1 MNQIYQCQTHK
12 EILVGYNIEN
22 SDIVRPICSRCIP
35 SLSKG
40 YFGEQ
45 RYLNFEQAT
54 QLLDQLKQA
63 GLSQYKSEILDQFQQ
78 TINQLYTQLKL
89 LYNQI
94 SVVFD
99 LIIQSDPQQEVL
111 DSKDPKQIAQVLHE
125 NCQYDIHQ
133 QKYKI
138 KSQNAIHIRFNKII
152 SKSQHHMNE
161 CFESINQQLN
171 SLKKEEIELSQQTN
185 NHKNNYKSYKEL
197 FKLNTKVQQVKS
209 LAYHDKYK
217 QLFCVDQ
224 DIKILQFDL
233 KTKQLIQEYSAHYD
247 KISALLIVND
257 TLISTA
263 IDKSLIIWNI
273 IIGGKA
279 EVKKQITI
287 KSTILQLIKYKNSF
301 ASINSDKV
309 LAFWNDTTCVN
320 ELKNKVEI
328 TSIDCNQDY
337 SQIAIGQIDGI
348 IRIRKEKFNIKIES
362 HFDCVKALKF
372 INESYLVSGGWDK
385 QIKIWMELKNGDY
398 SCIQTIYDHNSYIN
412 FIEQVGGYLISSD
425 DDKIIKIWQ
434 QDRQWKEV
442 SQIGR
447 YPLVT
452 AMHVYQRICFLGF
465 DDSSIQVLQFN

>member
-1 MNQIYQCQTHK
+1 MNSIQQCPTHK
-12 EILVGYNIEN
+12 EIYVGYNIEN
-22 SDIVRPICSRCIP
+22 SDTVRPICSRCIP

-54 QLLDQLKQA
+54 QLLDQLKQT
-63 GLSQYKSEILDQFQQ
+63 GLKQYKSEILDQLEQ
-78 TINQLYTQLKL
+78 TIHQLYTQLKL
-89 LYNQI
+89 LYDQI

-99 LIIQSDPQQEVL
+99 LIIQSDPQQELL
-111 DSKDPKQIAQVLHE
+111 DSKDHKQIAQVLHE

-138 KSQNAIHIRFNKII
+138 KSQNAIHIRFNKVI

-161 CFESINQQLN
+161 CFDNISQQIN
-171 SLKKEEIELSQQTN
+171 SLKKEEIDLTQQTSN
-185 NHKNNYKSYKEL
+185 HKHNHKNYKEL
-197 FKLNTKVQQVKS
+197 FKLNTKVQSVKS
-209 LAYHDKYK
+209 MAYYDKMK
-217 QLFCVDQ
+217 WLFSADQ

-233 KTKQLIQEYSAHYD
+233 RSKQFIQEHSAHSD
-247 KISALLIVND
+247 RISALLIVND
-257 TLISTA
+257 TLISAA
-263 IDKSLIIWNI
+263 IDKTLVIWNLTGPKI
-273 IIGGKA
+273 
-279 EVKKQITI
+279 EVKNKVNT
-287 KSTILQLIKYKNSF
+287 KSTILQLIRYQNSF

-309 LAFWNDTTCVN
+309 LAFWNETACVN

-328 TSIDCNQDY
+328 TSIDCNKDY

-348 IRIRKEKFNIKIES
+348 IRIRKEKFNIKLES
-362 HFDCVKALKF
+362 HFDCIKALKF

-412 FIEQVGGYLISSD
+412 FIDYVGGYLISTD
-425 DDKIIKIWQ
+425 DEKIIKIWY
-434 QDRQWKEV
+434 QDKQWKEH

-447 YPLVT
+447 YSLVT
-452 AMHVYQRICFLGF
+452 AIHTYQRICFLGF
-465 DDSSIQVLQFN
+465 DDSSIQLLQFN